1 MHLHK
6 PQIKHEKK
14 NTPTQCED
22 LPAWSKSVLGKHLII
37 KVMEKNINIL
47 MCANKGWAIW
57 PLKCTFV
64 FLSQNFVLI
73 SLKYIPQENFPL
85 YG

>member
-6 PQIKHEKK
+6 PQIKHEK

-37 KVMEKNINIL
+37 KVMEKNTNIL
-47 MCANKGWAIW
+47 MLANKG
-57 PLKCTFV
+57 
-64 FLSQNFVLI
+64 
-73 SLKYIPQENFPL
+73 
-85 YG
+85 